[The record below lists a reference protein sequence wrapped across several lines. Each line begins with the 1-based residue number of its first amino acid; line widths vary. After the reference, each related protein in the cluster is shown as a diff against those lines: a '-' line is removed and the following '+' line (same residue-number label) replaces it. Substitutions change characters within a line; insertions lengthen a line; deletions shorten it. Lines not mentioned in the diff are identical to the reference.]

1 MASPPSSPPRLRCRS
16 VASAHTSVYTTSA
29 KKFENGTL
37 SDFTRYV
44 VVNHGFTVVLTE
56 SNGAAA
62 PHGVVA
68 FNNLPSGTYRD
79 GLDTQLIL
87 ANGGTGAQ
95 AHATCNGSTAQ
106 LESAAVVAAWQGGLH
121 AAPTPE
127 QPFFNY
133 VPFQTGSAGLDDK
146 PEAWAPA
153 LAAAGFDLAE
163 LATAAGAKAAC
174 EAKGGVYAPADTL
187 TTTSAALSSGRR
199 PRWNARSPAL
209 KATSAGQATQ
219 IAGLTSE
226 VGALKTQVAGL
237 LLSAAPLKLTL
248 ASVKARNGVKLTVVG
263 QPLKAVKLT
272 LSVKQSTALR
282 HKLASTVLGR
292 LTTTTDITGSATV
305 TVRLSVAAARSLKSL
320 KRPLPVAVEAIS
332 AGRYATATGK
342 LTS

>member
-1 MASPPSSPPRLRCRS
+1 M
-16 VASAHTSVYTTSA
+16 
-29 KKFENGTL
+29 
-37 SDFTRYV
+37 
-44 VVNHGFTVVLTE
+44 LTE

-106 LESAAVVAAWQGGLH
+106 LESAAVVTAWQGGLH

-133 VPFQTGSAGLDDK
+133 VPFQTTSAGLDDK
-146 PEAWAPA
+146 PEAWTPA

-174 EAKGGVYAPADTL
+174 EAKGGVYVPADTL
-187 TTTSAALSSGRR
+187 TTTSAALSSGLTAPLEREV
-199 PRWNARSPAL
+199 ATL

-237 LLSAAPLKLTL
+237 LLSARAAEAHVGVREGQERRQADRRRPAAEGRQVDALGQ
-248 ASVKARNGVKLTVVG
+248 AVDRPPAQAGVDGAR
-263 QPLKAVKLT
+263 PADDHDR
-272 LSVKQSTALR
+272 R
-282 HKLASTVLGR
+282 HRQRHRDRQAERGR
-292 LTTTTDITGSATV
+292 RPVAEV
-305 TVRLSVAAARSLKSL
+305 AQAAAARRRRGDLR
-320 KRPLPVAVEAIS
+320 RPLRDRDGEADVLRAPSITPRPEL
-332 AGRYATATGK
+332 AAA
-342 LTS
+342 